1 MLRKFMTAAVLAAVS
16 GITVSNAQTVGQIGG
31 PKELPPA
38 GFKGQMYVDSRGCV
52 FLRAGLN
59 GSTNWVPR
67 VSRNRKALCGY
78 PPTLAAMAAPVEIA
92 TPAEMAAAVASAAP
106 TPAPAPRATGKPL
119 NTVATLTTPPAIRAT
134 GTQRPVDPAL
144 ARALPA
150 PIMPPAAVMMA
161 QAPVASRIAPP
172 VAQVAPP
179 SQGVEYRQAGPGPG
193 QIGCYAS
200 APVPKVVAL
209 SNGGSAVLCTKG
221 DGTLNGLRA
230 PIYGKVAMGEGQRVG
245 AGLYPPAGQ
254 KVARGNVSADQ
265 AGVSGRATV
274 VSRGTNVVTYVE
286 PRVVVAQDVVVVP
299 QGYKRAWTD
308 DRLNP
313 YRGLG
318 TAQGQYD
325 QDQVW
330 TRDVPAQLV
339 PQGQPRVVVST
350 KGQPTGRVR
359 VSSGGSN
366 LHVSS
371 KSEPRVQL
379 APAPQVQVQV
389 APRGGYYVQVGTFGV
404 PANAEGAKARLR
416 AAGLPVGSAK
426 AVKGG
431 KALQM
436 VMAGPF
442 ADAGSAQSALSMA
455 RSAGFGDAY
464 IR

>member
-1 MLRKFMTAAVLAAVS
+1 MLRKFVTAAVLAAVS
-16 GITVSNAQTVGQIGG
+16 GITVSHAQTVSQIGG

-59 GSTNWVPR
+59 GTANWVPR

-78 PPTLAAMAAPVEIA
+78 PPTLAAMAKPVEVA
-92 TPAEMAAAVASAAP
+92 TPAEMAAPPAAVASAAP
-106 TPAPAPRATGKPL
+106 APRAAGKPL
-119 NTVATLTTPPAIRAT
+119 NTVASLTTPPAIRAT
-134 GTQRPVDPAL
+134 TARPVDPAL
-144 ARALPA
+144 ARVQPA
-150 PIMPPAAVMMA
+150 QIVPPAAVMMA
-161 QAPVASRIAPP
+161 QAPVVSRVAPP

-179 SQGVEYRQAGPGPG
+179 ASQGVTYRQAGPGAG

-200 APVPKVVAL
+200 APVPRVVAL
-209 SNGGSAVLCTKG
+209 SNGGSAVLCTRG
-221 DGTLNGLRA
+221 DGSLHGLRA
-230 PIYGKVAMGEGQRVG
+230 PIYGKVAMGEGPRMG

-265 AGVSGRATV
+265 LGVTGRATV
-274 VSRGTNVVTYVE
+274 VSRGTEIVTYSA
-286 PRVVVAQDVVVVP
+286 PQRIVVAEDVVVVP
-299 QGYKRAWTD
+299 KGYKRAWTD

-313 YRGLG
+313 YRGVG
-318 TAQGQYD
+318 SAQGQYE

-330 TRDVPAQLV
+330 TRQVPAQLA
-339 PQGQPRVVVST
+339 PQGQQRVIVST
-350 KGQPTGRVR
+350 KGQPAGRVR
-359 VSSGGSN
+359 VSAGGGN

-371 KSEPRVQL
+371 KSEPQMRVT
-379 APAPQVQVQV
+379 PAPQVQL
-389 APRGGYYVQVGTFGV
+389 APRGGFYVQVGTFGV

-426 AVKGG
+426 TSKGG

-442 ADAGSAQSALSMA
+442 GDAGSAQSALSMA